1 MKLTK
6 VRQIENY
13 SGVSIGSIHK
23 AIKPLRQ
30 GYYKVLDY
38 PISGDAPKDFIQAYK
53 YGEGKRNKIKDWPKF
68 IAKVGHKWYPME
80 SITEYLLNRI
90 GEVMGL
96 NMAKSELR
104 LADEQLRFLS
114 RYFLQEGENLV
125 HGAQLY
131 SGYLE
136 EKDDEFVME
145 IEKKGLTRE
154 LLTFQVTIEA
164 IKLLFPNDSE
174 RIIRDFVRM
183 LCFDAITGNND
194 RHFYNWGVITDIYGE
209 TKARFS
215 PIYDTARGLFWNY
228 NEEKIAGMFTKRLD
242 IDKVQFN
249 KYITNSL
256 PKTGWEGIKKPNH
269 FDLIGNIVNHYESIA
284 VTCTDLLDG
293 LDLHNVFS
301 LLEREFKHL
310 LSEKRYTLVEQ
321 CLIERFQRLKKVC
334 NYS

>member
-145 IEKKGLTRE
+145 IEKR
-154 LLTFQVTIEA
+154 
-164 IKLLFPNDSE
+164 
-174 RIIRDFVRM
+174 
-183 LCFDAITGNND
+183 
-194 RHFYNWGVITDIYGE
+194 
-209 TKARFS
+209 
-215 PIYDTARGLFWNY
+215 
-228 NEEKIAGMFTKRLD
+228 
-242 IDKVQFN
+242 
-249 KYITNSL
+249 
-256 PKTGWEGIKKPNH
+256 
-269 FDLIGNIVNHYESIA
+269 LIGNV
-284 VTCTDLLDG
+284 L
-293 LDLHNVFS
+293 
-301 LLEREFKHL
+301 R
-310 LSEKRYTLVEQ
+310 
-321 CLIERFQRLKKVC
+321 
-334 NYS
+334 